1 MGKHTEHLNTL
12 RERRH
17 ILQNSYNQKMALFG
31 GQMNDVYRN
40 YNVQMHEHD
49 LHSIDREIAAAERL
63 SDQERIQ
70 EITDGVLKNLAKD
83 GNKAAQS
90 IAADLQKALKS
101 IKL

>member
-1 MGKHTEHLNTL
+1 MGKHTEHLDSL
-12 RERRH
+12 RERQH
-17 ILQNSYNQKMALFG
+17 FMQNSYNQKMAMFG
-31 GQMNDVYRN
+31 GQMNDVYRS
-40 YNVQMHEHD
+40 YNAQKHENV
-49 LHSIDREIAAAERL
+49 LRSIDREIAAAERL
-63 SDQERIQ
+63 ADQERIQ

>member
-1 MGKHTEHLNTL
+1 
-12 RERRH
+12 
-17 ILQNSYNQKMALFG
+17 
-31 GQMNDVYRN
+31 MNDIYRN

>member
-17 ILQNSYNQKMALFG
+17 FMQNNYNQKMALFG

-40 YNVQMHEHD
+40 YNVQTHEHD
-49 LHSIDREIAAAERL
+49 LHRIDREIAEAERL
-63 SDQERIQ
+63 ADQERIQ

>member
-1 MGKHTEHLNTL
+1 MGKYTEHLNTL
-12 RERRH
+12 REQRH
-17 ILQNSYNQKMALFG
+17 FLQNSYNQKMAMFG

-40 YNVQMHEHD
+40 YNVQIHEYD
-49 LHSIDREIAAAERL
+49 LRNIDRKIAAAEHL

-70 EITDGVLKNLAKD
+70 EITNGVLKKLAKD

-90 IAADLQKALKS
+90 IAADLQKALQS

>member
-1 MGKHTEHLNTL
+1 
-12 RERRH
+12 
-17 ILQNSYNQKMALFG
+17 
-31 GQMNDVYRN
+31 MNDVYRN

-49 LHSIDREIAAAERL
+49 LRSIDREIAAAERL

>member
-1 MGKHTEHLNTL
+1 
-12 RERRH
+12 
-17 ILQNSYNQKMALFG
+17 
-31 GQMNDVYRN
+31 
-40 YNVQMHEHD
+40 MHEHD
-49 LHSIDREIAAAERL
+49 LQSIDREIAAAERL

-70 EITDGVLKNLAKD
+70 EITDGVLNNLAKD

>member
-1 MGKHTEHLNTL
+1 MGKHIEHLNAL

-17 ILQNSYNQKMALFG
+17 FLQNSYNQKMALFG

>member
-1 MGKHTEHLNTL
+1 MGKHIEHLNAL

-17 ILQNSYNQKMALFG
+17 FLQNNYNWKMAAFG
-31 GQMNDVYRN
+31 GQMNDIYRN
-40 YNVQMHEHD
+40 YNAQTHEHD
-49 LHSIDREIAAAERL
+49 LQSIDREIAAAERL
-63 SDQERIQ
+63 ADQERIQ

>member
-1 MGKHTEHLNTL
+1 MGKYTEHLNTL

-17 ILQNSYNQKMALFG
+17 FLQNSYNQKMAMFG

-49 LHSIDREIAAAERL
+49 LRSIDREIATAERL
-63 SDQERIQ
+63 SDQERVQ
-70 EITDGVLKNLAKD
+70 EITNGVLKNLAKD

-90 IAADLQKALKS
+90 IAADLQKALQS

>member
-17 ILQNSYNQKMALFG
+17 FLQKSYNQRMALFG
-31 GQMNDVYRN
+31 GQMDDICRN
-40 YNVQMHEHD
+40 YNVQTHELD
-49 LHSIDREIAAAERL
+49 LQRIDREIAAAERL
-63 SDQERIQ
+63 ADQERIQ
-70 EITDGVLKNLAKD
+70 EITDGVLKNLSKD

-90 IAADLQKALKS
+90 IAADIQQALKS

>member
-1 MGKHTEHLNTL
+1 
-12 RERRH
+12 
-17 ILQNSYNQKMALFG
+17 MAMFG
-31 GQMNDVYRN
+31 GQMNDIYRN

-49 LHSIDREIAAAERL
+49 LQSIDREIAAAERL

-70 EITDGVLKNLAKD
+70 EITDGVLNNLAKD

>member
-1 MGKHTEHLNTL
+1 
-12 RERRH
+12 
-17 ILQNSYNQKMALFG
+17 
-31 GQMNDVYRN
+31 MNDVYRN

-83 GNKAAQS
+83 GNKAAQA

>member
-1 MGKHTEHLNTL
+1 
-12 RERRH
+12 
-17 ILQNSYNQKMALFG
+17 
-31 GQMNDVYRN
+31 MNDVYRN
-40 YNVQMHEHD
+40 YNAQMHEHD